1 MNDRFTLLQVIVIE
15 TVRSLRQ
22 KFSEDLSN
30 PTYEKV
36 ICQHQTSLEL
46 WLQFVF
52 HPTLSFARTAQQWAL
67 PYMLV
72 KIKIQHVQ
80 ICHYPAECCF
90 DRQSI

>member
-52 HPTLSFARTAQQWAL
+52 HPNLSFATTAQQWAL
-67 PYMLV
+67 P
-72 KIKIQHVQ
+72 
-80 ICHYPAECCF
+80 
-90 DRQSI
+90 